1 MNHPHPL
8 SQKTVVITGASSG
21 VGRAAALAFAEAG
34 AHVVLAARRQDA
46 LEEVAKECRTKGIEA
61 EVVVTDV
68 GDPQAMKTL
77 AAQAIERFGGIDVWI
92 NNAGVG
98 AVGEFTDT
106 PIAAHERV
114 IRTNL
119 LGYING
125 AYAVLPHFKERQAGV
140 LINTLSVGAWAPA
153 PYSVAYSASKFGLRG
168 FSEALRAEL
177 SHHEGIHVCDVFPAF
192 LDTPGI
198 AHAGNYTGR
207 EIKPIGPLSD
217 PRRVAQAMVRLALQP
232 RDAVTVGAAAAAVKW
247 GHGLA
252 PGLVASLLARGV
264 QAYLRKAPPVRKT
277 AGNLFAPA
285 PGPARIDG
293 HYGGVKARNVVVPL
307 AAGLALLGAGMWALS
322 QHRRRS

>member
-1 MNHPHPL
+1 MNQTHSL

-34 AHVVLAARRQDA
+34 AHVVLAARRQEA
-46 LEEVAKECRTKGIEA
+46 LNEVAAECRAKGVEA
-61 EVVVTDV
+61 EVVLTDV

-77 AAQAIERFGGIDVWI
+77 AAQAIERFGGIDVWV

-140 LINTLSVGAWAPA
+140 LINTLSVGSWAPA

-168 FSEALRAEL
+168 FSEALRGEL
-177 SHHEGIHVCDVFPAF
+177 SGHEDIHVCDVFPAF

-207 EIKPIGPLSD
+207 EIKPIGPLSN
-217 PRRVAQAMVRLALQP
+217 PRRVAQAMVRLARQP
-232 RDAVTVGAAAAAVKW
+232 RDAVTVGMAASAVKW

-252 PGLVASLLARGV
+252 PGLLSTLMARGM
-264 QAYLRKAPPVRKT
+264 QAYLRKAAPVRKT
-277 AGNLFAPA
+277 AGNLFEPS
-285 PGPARIDG
+285 PKPARIDG
-293 HYGGVKARNVVVPL
+293 DYGGVNARDVMVPL

-322 QHRRRS
+322 RKGSTR

>member
-1 MNHPHPL
+1 MSPQHPL

-46 LEEVAKECRTKGIEA
+46 LEEVAQACRAKGIEA
-61 EVVVTDV
+61 EVVLTDV

-77 AAQAIERFGGIDVWI
+77 AAQAIERFGGIDVWV

-125 AYAVLPHFKERQAGV
+125 AYAVLPHFKERRAGV
-140 LINTLSVGAWAPA
+140 LINTLSVGSWAPA

-168 FSEALRAEL
+168 FSEALRGEL
-177 SHHEGIHVCDVFPAF
+177 SRHEQIHVCDVFPAF

-207 EIKPIGPLSD
+207 EVKPIRPLVN
-217 PRRVAQAMVRLALQP
+217 PRRVAQAMVRLACQP
-232 RDAVTVGAAAAAVKW
+232 RDSVTVGASASAVRL

-252 PGLVASLLARGV
+252 PGLASKLLARGLE
-264 QAYLRKAPPVRKT
+264 AYLRKAAPVRKT
-277 AGNLFAPA
+277 AGNLFEPS
-285 PGPARIDG
+285 PGRASIDG
-293 HYGGVKARNVVVPL
+293 NYGGLKTRDLAVPV
-307 AAGLALLGAGMWALS
+307 AAGLALLGAGMWAWSRKGL
-322 QHRRRS
+322 R